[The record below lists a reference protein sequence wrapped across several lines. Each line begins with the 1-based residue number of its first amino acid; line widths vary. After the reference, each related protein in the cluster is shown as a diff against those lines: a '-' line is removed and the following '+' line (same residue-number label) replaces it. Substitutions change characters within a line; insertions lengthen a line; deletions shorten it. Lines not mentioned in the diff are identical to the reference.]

1 LDSYLIIKEKLKLM
15 NNSIKDKKTKKKSK
29 KTIKSDENKLS
40 DYDYSDINN
49 EVSYTAFTSNPE
61 NFVESQKQEQSAMI
75 DVTCCNIG
83 ILKGRKGHLNFTS
96 KQAVSTGTYYF
107 EVSIVSTD
115 YNFLDYIYPK
125 RVDDFS
131 KKYYENI
138 LQNPLNYSP
147 NVRIGFVQNSA
158 DFELPLGADEKSYS
172 YRARDGS
179 IIYDGMNKEGNQT
192 YGQGDVIG
200 VLIHL
205 KPPMP
210 EFLKNTSSK
219 TNECYIKF
227 YKNGE
232 EQKENFINIK
242 EGVYHAAVTLF
253 NFSQVQVNFGP
264 KFQYTVDESKNLKS
278 YYEVFKI

>member
-1 LDSYLIIKEKLKLM
+1 M
-15 NNSIKDKKTKKKSK
+15 NNSSKEKKSKKKSK
-29 KTIKSDENKLS
+29 KAIKYDENKLS
-40 DYDYSDINN
+40 DYDYSDLNN
-49 EVSYTAFTSNPE
+49 EVHYSQFTSIQE
-61 NFVESQKQEQSAMI
+61 NFLESPKQDQNTMI
-75 DVTCCNIG
+75 DVTSNNFG
-83 ILKGRKGHLNFTS
+83 VLKGRKGHLNFCS
-96 KQAVSTGTYYF
+96 KQGVSTGTYYF
-107 EVSIVSTD
+107 EVTIISMD
-115 YNFLDYIYPK
+115 HNFLEYVYAR

-131 KKYYENI
+131 KKYYESI

-179 IIYDGMNKEGNQT
+179 ILNDGSNKEGNQT
-192 YGQGDVIG
+192 YGQGDTIG
-200 VLIHL
+200 VMIHL

-210 EFLKNTSSK
+210 EFLKNTSSN

-232 EQKENFINIK
+232 EQKNCFLSIN
-242 EGVYHAAVTLF
+242 EGIYHAAVTLF
-253 NFSQVQVNFGP
+253 NFSQVQINLGP